1 MRPSLARH
9 PYPHPTLRHPG
20 RRHHLKRHDR
30 HHGLPCHADGGRVWA
45 LWSHIHLCRPLV
57 QCAFRGVTRTP
68 DGSCVWLTV
77 VYPWLRSS
85 ADQLTDKQKLVLL
98 TKGWVISVASC
109 GQQRWLTVA
118 LCADTKS
125 FVVRSEQ
132 LTHRWRSSR
141 YMATGGAWPLA
152 HVCSSPRVSMA
163 ALLQMLV
170 RHLRSRG
177 GNTGGG
183 SGLPASGRSSSPASG
198 RPESRQARSASGAS
212 TASGA
217 SAQLDPAVLRFG

>member
-1 MRPSLARH
+1 M
-9 PYPHPTLRHPG
+9 RHPG